1 MGPPRGGDQLA
12 MRFDDAV
19 AIHDSPVR
27 PPPTQRKK
35 KGKYAAVRVVKV
47 DDDDDCVIL
56 DGDPHSHR
64 PVAVAGAKGRGA
76 GDGGGSDE
84 VEIVAVK
91 GEVYELVPLQIDDIP
106 CYYVGALEAMRRDD
120 QIAGFI

>member
-1 MGPPRGGDQLA
+1 

-47 DDDDDCVIL
+47 DDDDDDDDCVIL
-56 DGDPHSHR
+56 DGDPHR

-91 GEVYELVPLQIDDIP
+91 GEVDELVPLQIDDIP